1 MQRIQVDS
9 YDVPFCTSLST
20 NWSVFERKNRGSKS
34 FRWKSPKTSPKRLK
48 FSLMYCFVL
57 PRQLGDFKVLHK
69 KDFTHTKQRDSWV
82 SDIVELL
89 LLIVQPTSVSKT
101 GPFELIR
108 WCVISKHHILGCQ
121 RQAKSVS
128 FPESNGV
135 EQCIHMGE
143 VFPVRFLFR
152 ENSMEVT
159 LTPNGN
165 TEPRGVSHTMA
176 A

>member
-1 MQRIQVDS
+1 MM
-9 YDVPFCTSLST
+9 SLFARVCLPIGVSLK
-20 NWSVFERKNRGSKS
+20 ERTGAQSHSDGSL
-34 FRWKSPKTSPKRLK
+34 PKRVQNGWNSAWCIVLFCLDNLVISK
-48 FSLMYCFVL
+48 YCTRKISPIPSKEILELVI
-57 PRQLGDFKVLHK
+57 R
-69 KDFTHTKQRDSWV
+69 
-82 SDIVELL
+82 IVELL

-143 VFPVRFLFR
+143 VFPARFLFR